1 MKKKAPER
9 EETLGRKK
17 GEAAVEAAE
26 TIGGAN
32 RGHTTSIWDGL
43 WAADAHLPRVRVWA
57 CVYGPHRL
65 FGGCRES
72 EGPVCGIGKL
82 GHTRPTNED
91 SAVLKRGVG
100 GD

>member
-32 RGHTTSIWDGL
+32 RGHTTSVWDGL

-57 CVYGPHRL
+57 CVRATQAVRRLSRKQGPSMWN
-65 FGGCRES
+65 REAR
-72 EGPVCGIGKL
+72 
-82 GHTRPTNED
+82 HTRPTNED